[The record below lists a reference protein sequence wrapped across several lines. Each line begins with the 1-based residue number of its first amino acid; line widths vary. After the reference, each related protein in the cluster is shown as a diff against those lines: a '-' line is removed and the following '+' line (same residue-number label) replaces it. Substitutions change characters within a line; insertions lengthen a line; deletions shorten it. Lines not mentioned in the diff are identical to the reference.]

1 MLKSVPKAKQ
11 KVVACKTNIFSKY
24 PGSPVECQFWE
35 GIPVTQVLSLF
46 KEYQKADHEQ
56 LQYTDDTAMARQIG
70 DSIIA
75 MRSVDPKNLAERF
88 VTEYVFIK
96 MYSENV
102 HLYFDRYFQE
112 PHRGYGAS
120 VVEVF
125 KKLKKSQC
133 SEPFQP
139 ASEQFNGSGSYGNG
153 AAMRVHPVG
162 MYCFEKSNESII
174 AEVTNSAK
182 VTHTHPDAINGAIL
196 QAACTSW
203 ALQAHKLS
211 DLRQKA
217 HEICSSFDKP
227 DGDETYARKLEK
239 IDAFFNDKED
249 NIKSVIESLGNDV
262 AAMGS
267 VPTAFYAFLA
277 GSQNHSLPSKS
288 IDFFFFK
295 SWSTFFRRWSG
306 EY

>member
-46 KEYQKADHEQ
+46 KKYQESDHEQ

-70 DSIIA
+70 DSIIT

-88 VTEYVFIK
+88 VKE
-96 MYSENV
+96 
-102 HLYFDRYFQE
+102 YFQE

-120 VVEVF
+120 VAEVF

-133 SEPFQP
+133 SDPFQP
-139 ASEQFNGSGSYGNG
+139 ACEQFNGSGSYGNG

-162 MYCFEKSNESII
+162 MFCFEKSNESII
-174 AEVTNSAK
+174 AEVTKSAK

-196 QAACTSW
+196 QAACISW
-203 ALQAHKLS
+203 ALQTHKLS
-211 DLRQKA
+211 DFRQKA
-217 HEICSSFDKP
+217 YELCSSFDKP
-227 DGDETYARKLEK
+227 DNDDDGNDTYAKKLEK
-239 IDAFFNDKED
+239 IDVFFDDKEE
-249 NIKSVIESLGNDV
+249 NIKSMIEALGNDV

-267 VPTAFYAFLA
+267 VPTALYAFLA
-277 GSQNHSLPSKS
+277 GSQNHSLPSKPIVFS
-288 IDFFFFK
+288 PLLIILVNLEDIFC
-295 SWSTFFRRWSG
+295 RWPG
-306 EY
+306 DY

>member
-1 MLKSVPKAKQ
+1 M
-11 KVVACKTNIFSKY
+11 
-24 PGSPVECQFWE
+24 
-35 GIPVTQVLSLF
+35 
-46 KEYQKADHEQ
+46 
-56 LQYTDDTAMARQIG
+56 
-70 DSIIA
+70 
-75 MRSVDPKNLAERF
+75 
-88 VTEYVFIK
+88 
-96 MYSENV
+96 
-102 HLYFDRYFQE
+102 
-112 PHRGYGAS
+112 
-120 VVEVF
+120 VEVF

-288 IDFFFFK
+288 IVWCFFFQIVVN
-295 SWSTFFRRWSG
+295 FFSQVVWRILKIHSKEPYTWPWHL
-306 EY
+306 EEMLILL

>member
-102 HLYFDRYFQE
+102 HLYFDTGTFKN
-112 PHRGYGAS
+112 HR
-120 VVEVF
+120 EVMA
-125 KKLKKSQC
+125 
-133 SEPFQP
+133 P
-139 ASEQFNGSGSYGNG
+139 A
-153 AAMRVHPVG
+153 
-162 MYCFEKSNESII
+162 
-174 AEVTNSAK
+174 
-182 VTHTHPDAINGAIL
+182 
-196 QAACTSW
+196 W
-203 ALQAHKLS
+203 
-211 DLRQKA
+211 
-217 HEICSSFDKP
+217 
-227 DGDETYARKLEK
+227 
-239 IDAFFNDKED
+239 
-249 NIKSVIESLGNDV
+249 
-262 AAMGS
+262 
-267 VPTAFYAFLA
+267 
-277 GSQNHSLPSKS
+277 
-288 IDFFFFK
+288 
-295 SWSTFFRRWSG
+295 
-306 EY
+306 